1 MLPLLYSFRR
11 CPYAIRARMALRYA
25 GQPHGLVEVALRD
38 KPAALL
44 AISPAATVPVLQLP
58 DGKAIEESWEILRWA
73 LALHDVQGG
82 WARAQSPANLD

>member
-1 MLPLLYSFRR
+1 
-11 CPYAIRARMALRYA
+11 MALLQAERA
-25 GQPHGLVEVALRD
+25 FEAVEVSLSN
-38 KPAALL
+38 KPSIFL
-44 AISPAATVPVLQLP
+44 AISPKATVPVLQLP